1 MAKKNTAQLTLFP
14 ETLYEYH
21 VLLSPGDA
29 IIDDVDAL
37 KQQLHEMIT
46 LQDYN
51 LHALAHVTLMKLE
64 GYDSM
69 NLAAQIKAAVAGVKR
84 FTVKLNGY
92 DYFKNGNERTLY
104 LKIEDPAPIDN
115 LAALIKPGSRRKPK
129 KVIRQISILDKPGQK
144 PKAPTISPHVTIA
157 RNIAEADYE
166 RITDFTP
173 FDYQGE
179 WLCERIMIRRRVA
192 GSTKGFSP
200 YGVVKLA

>member
-51 LHALAHVTLMKLE
+51 RNALAHVTLMKLDAYE
-64 GYDSM
+64 SM
-69 NLAAQIKAAVAGVKR
+69 NLTAHIKAAVAGIKR

-92 DYFKNGNERTLY
+92 DHFVSGTDHTLY
-104 LKIEDPAPIDN
+104 IKIEDPAPIDN
-115 LAALIKPGSRRKPK
+115 IAKLIKQGSRRKPK
-129 KVIRQISILDKPGQK
+129 KVDRQISILDKPGQK
-144 PKAPTISPHVTIA
+144 PKLPTINPHVTIA
-157 RNIAEADYE
+157 RNIAIADYE

-179 WLCERIMIRRRVA
+179 WLCDRIMIRRRVA

>member
-1 MAKKNTAQLTLFP
+1 MAKKNPAQLTLFP

-51 LHALAHVTLMKLE
+51 RNALAHVTLMKLE

-92 DYFKNGNERTLY
+92 DHFENGNERTLY
-104 LKIEDPAPIDN
+104 LKIEDPAPINN

-129 KVIRQISILDKPGQK
+129 KVVRQISILDKPGQK
-144 PKAPTISPHVTIA
+144 PKTPTINPHVTIA
-157 RNIAEADYE
+157 RNITIADFE
-166 RITDFTP
+166 SITDFTP

-179 WLCERIMIRRRVA
+179 WLCDRIMIRRRIA